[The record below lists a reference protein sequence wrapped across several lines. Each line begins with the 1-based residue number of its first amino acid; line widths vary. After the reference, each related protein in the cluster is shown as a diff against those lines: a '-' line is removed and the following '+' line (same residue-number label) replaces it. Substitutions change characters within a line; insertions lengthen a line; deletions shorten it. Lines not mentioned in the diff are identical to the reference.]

1 MSGRVLLIGAGG
13 HAQVVAE
20 ALWRMAEAGSGWEPL
35 GFVDDDPTLL
45 GRSFL
50 GLPVLGPIALW
61 REVGADALVVAI
73 GDNAV
78 RRRLYLALQEAGA
91 RFATVVHPRAVVAP
105 DVVIGPGSMILAGVV
120 VNMGSVIGANV
131 ILNTAC
137 SLDHHNHIGNHV
149 HVAPGVH
156 TGGAVSIGEGAL
168 LGIGATVLPG
178 RSVGAWS
185 VLGAG
190 AVAVHDIPP
199 GVMAVGVPA
208 RWGERRDDGRWTIDD
223 RR

>member
-1 MSGRVLLIGAGG
+1 MSKRVLIIGAGG

-35 GFVDDDPTLL
+35 GFVDDEPTRQ

-50 GLPVLGPIALW
+50 GLPVLGPLTAW
-61 REVGADALVVAI
+61 REIGADAVIVAI
-73 GDNAV
+73 GDNAT

-105 DVVIGPGSMILAGVV
+105 DVLIGPGSMVLAGVV
-120 VNMGSVIGANV
+120 VNTGSVIGANV

-137 SLDHHNHIGNHV
+137 SLDHHNRIGDHV

-156 TGGAVSIGEGAL
+156 TGGEVTIGEGAL
-168 LGIGATVLPG
+168 VGIGATVLP
-178 RSVGAWS
+178 RRTVGAWS

-190 AVAVHDIPP
+190 AVAVHDIPA
-199 GVMAVGVPA
+199 GVTAVGVPA
-208 RWGERRDDGRWTIDD
+208 RVIAGGG
-223 RR
+223 